1 MDLRDR
7 RDLYNGFGD
16 GLARAFEFAATPA
29 VFGFFG
35 WLIDRALGTSPVF
48 MIVLAAVCVV
58 GMFIR
63 MWYAYDADMRRHEAR
78 FAELRAGASAKGQ
91 GTK

>member
-29 VFGFFG
+29 IFGFFG
-35 WLIDRALGTSPVF
+35 WLIDRWAGTSPLF
-48 MIVLAAVCVV
+48 MILLGTLCLI

-63 MWYAYDADMRRHEAR
+63 MWYEYDANMRQHEAK
-78 FAELRAGASAKGQ
+78 FSALRAAGKGPVP
-91 GTK
+91 K